1 MCGKLSDAFEG
12 DTSSA
17 GEQCK
22 DVCKATQNLPR
33 PQTFFLLPLTY
44 LRLRGHSQEKPVG
57 GQPEYQGLIL
67 TQCKVVKNV
76 LFWITIPKYSKM
88 LKDVSTN
95 HLC

>member
-1 MCGKLSDAFEG
+1 MCGKLSDALEG

-22 DVCKATQNLPR
+22 DVCKATQHLPR
-33 PQTFFLLPLTY
+33 PQTFFLLPLTH
-44 LRLRGHSQEKPVG
+44 LTLHGHSHYSQEKPVG

-76 LFWITIPKYSKM
+76 LFWITIPKY
-88 LKDVSTN
+88 
-95 HLC
+95 